1 MRSSL
6 AHANHSLDRRQ
17 FRMTRTPPP
26 MFAAL
31 AAALMTS
38 GASAASP
45 DTSAQAKL
53 RQGTAFSSGGDSGWL
68 TDRSVTGIM
77 WVDEAVGRKAP
88 AIHHTQQ
95 FATGSMMF
103 QTRES
108 WLAPIKSGLPV
119 RIRLDAKANV
129 VNYLG
134 SPTRREL
141 VVELRDYDN
150 PPQGHPYTSVW
161 TIVGYLD
168 AANNPGWHTLS
179 VTIADP
185 KSTTLPEGW
194 GGYGAEDK
202 RGRPFLPAGR
212 TFADVLANVDEI
224 AITTY
229 QPGYLY
235 GSDHDFDVVYDNIGV
250 GVVGQ

>member
-1 MRSSL
+1 
-6 AHANHSLDRRQ
+6 
-17 FRMTRTPPP
+17 MTRIPPS
-26 MFAAL
+26 MLATL
-31 AAALMTS
+31 AAALMIS
-38 GASAASP
+38 GASAAAIGDKATP
-45 DTSAQAKL
+45 
-53 RQGTAFSSGGDSGWL
+53 RQGTAFSNGLDNGWL

-77 WVDEAVGRKAP
+77 WVDESVGRRAP

-103 QTRES
+103 QRRPN
-108 WLAPIKSGLPV
+108 WLAPLKSGQPV
-119 RIRLDAKANV
+119 RIQLDAKANA

-150 PPQGHPYTSVW
+150 PPEGHPYASVW

-168 AANNPGWHTLS
+168 AANLPGWHTLG

-185 KSTTLPEGW
+185 SSATLPEGW

-212 TFADVLANVDEI
+212 TFADVLAGVDEI